1 MKVLVDTSVWSLA
14 LRRGKQ
20 SIAAPAQE
28 LRQLIQDHRVQMIG
42 PIRQEI
48 LSGIRNDSQF
58 NKLRKHLE
66 SFPDL
71 PILTNDYV
79 RAAKFFNLCRSKG
92 IQGSN
97 TDFLICAVAVQNKFS
112 IFTTDKD
119 FELFSKHIKII
130 LHQAEQFQQ
139 LQK

>member
-1 MKVLVDTSVWSLA
+1 
-14 LRRGKQ
+14 
-20 SIAAPAQE
+20 
-28 LRQLIQDHRVQMIG
+28 MIG